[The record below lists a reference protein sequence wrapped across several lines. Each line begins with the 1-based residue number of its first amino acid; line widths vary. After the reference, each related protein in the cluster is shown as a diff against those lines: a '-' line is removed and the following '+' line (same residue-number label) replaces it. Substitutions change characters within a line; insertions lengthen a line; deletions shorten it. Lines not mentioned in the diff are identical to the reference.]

1 MQKFKSIIC
10 FVFIAVLFCKSVF
23 ALENSDEKIIKIAA
37 GSVLEGYYF
46 IGLRLCR
53 YITESNDGIRCEVV
67 PTTGTLEN
75 IKLLQD
81 QEVDFAFA
89 LGNLAVEAY
98 KGTSYFVD
106 SKPFDDMVQLL
117 RLHDEAFTVIAK
129 DKDKILMFGDLDGKK
144 ISNGPKNSD
153 STVAYEALSSYYD
166 FKQAPEDIEMSHEEY
181 ARQFCDGKIDAIIL
195 MTGHPNALVNHITH
209 SCESDFVSIEKDKID
224 KLMKN
229 NVAFKEY
236 NIDKLIKNNVAF
248 KEYIIDEKGYPGI
261 NRSEKTVA
269 TSAIFITRK
278 SVSREVISNLMNYLE
293 NGIDQFK
300 LSDPLLYDLDK
311 DHFTSDFVL
320 PTIND

>member
-98 KGTSYFVD
+98 KGTSYF
-106 SKPFDDMVQLL
+106 LL
-117 RLHDEAFTVIAK
+117 TLSHLMIWYSFLGFMMRL
-129 DKDKILMFGDLDGKK
+129 
-144 ISNGPKNSD
+144 
-153 STVAYEALSSYYD
+153 
-166 FKQAPEDIEMSHEEY
+166 
-181 ARQFCDGKIDAIIL
+181 
-195 MTGHPNALVNHITH
+195 
-209 SCESDFVSIEKDKID
+209 
-224 KLMKN
+224 
-229 NVAFKEY
+229 
-236 NIDKLIKNNVAF
+236 
-248 KEYIIDEKGYPGI
+248 
-261 NRSEKTVA
+261 
-269 TSAIFITRK
+269 
-278 SVSREVISNLMNYLE
+278 
-293 NGIDQFK
+293 
-300 LSDPLLYDLDK
+300 
-311 DHFTSDFVL
+311 L
-320 PTIND
+320 P